1 VGAGFG
7 QVSGHAAACLRPT
20 RRRAAKLS
28 FEIAGESPAECA
40 AIVKSELERWGSI
53 VKVSGFSLDE

>member
-1 VGAGFG
+1 MG
-7 QVSGHAAACLRPT
+7 QGSGKSVDTLRRVFDRPAEGL
-20 RRRAAKLS
+20 RKLS

>member
-1 VGAGFG
+1 MDT
-7 QVSGHAAACLRPT
+7 LRRVFDRPAEGL
-20 RRRAAKLS
+20 RKLS